1 MDSNTLLQSC
11 VVDRDVNQG
20 DTGLGE
26 AVLMR
31 NCSQTEAYIM
41 TKSDTDLIQNFFPKL
56 SRTLGKRKTDEDQIA
71 SDICGGTPAPDRS
84 DEHPGPRKWPR
95 TAAPIAFPA
104 DTQEQE
110 GEGAAATVA
119 DVPVLGL
126 LNANNRQMLDEGQIP
141 SPTD

>member
-1 MDSNTLLQSC
+1 MQSC
-11 VVDRDVNQG
+11 VVDRDVHQG

-31 NCSQTEAYIM
+31 NSSQTEAYTM
-41 TKSDTDLIQNFFPKL
+41 TKSDTYLIQNFFPKL
-56 SRTLGKRKTDEDQIA
+56 GRTLRKRKTDEDQIA

-84 DEHPGPRKWPR
+84 DEHPGSRKWPR
-95 TAAPIAFPA
+95 TAAPIATPA

-110 GEGAAATVA
+110 EGEGTAAAVA
-119 DVPVLGL
+119 DAPVLGL
-126 LNANNRQMLDEGQIP
+126 LNANSLQMLGEGQIP